1 VTARSKLGR
10 RLLGKTGRKVS
21 ELGFGCGGLWASR
34 MMPDQRAIDL
44 VHHAIDLGFTCFT
57 TTTGEAGGLAQ
68 DRLGRALRSH
78 RHRIDGLTITA
89 NVGTVRARSVG
100 AGRWGVL
107 KDFSPLGIEAQLLES
122 LERLGLDQIPILV
135 LDDPDPI
142 HLTED
147 LAATLAEH
155 KRGGLIGLVGISGSP
170 ARIQAA
176 LTFELIDVILPT
188 YSPIDRSA
196 DTVIGLANGMGLGV
210 IATGVL
216 SRMAFSTEP
225 KWAGSDPAT
234 WTYAARRLAD
244 RVTAADQVARAR
256 KFLLMSRVKDW
267 TAAQA
272 CLGVVLANPNIHC
285 GVFRS
290 IQPDHL
296 TENAATSGRALLPSV
311 LAKLRSLG

>member
-1 VTARSKLGR
+1 MTGHAKVGR

-34 MMPDQRAIDL
+34 MIPDQRAIDL
-44 VHHAIDLGFTCFT
+44 VHQAIDLGVSVFT

-89 NVGTVRARSVG
+89 QVGSVSARSAG

-122 LERLGLDQIPILV
+122 LERLGLDQIPVLV
-135 LDDPDPI
+135 LDDPDPV

-155 KRGGLIGLVGISGSP
+155 KRGGLIGMIGISGTP
-170 ARIQAA
+170 ARIEAS
-176 LTFELIDVILPT
+176 LPSGLIDVILPT
-188 YSPIDRSA
+188 YSPVDRSA
-196 DTVIGLANGMGLGV
+196 DPVIGMANALGLGV

-216 SRMAFSTEP
+216 SRMAFSKEQ

-234 WTYAARRLAD
+234 WTYAVRHLTD
-244 RVTAADQVARAR
+244 RVTAADRVARAR
-256 KFLLMSRVKDW
+256 KFLLMSRVKNW
-267 TAAQA
+267 TPAQA
-272 CLGVVLANPNIHC
+272 CLGVVLANPSIHC

-290 IQPDHL
+290 IRTDHL
-296 TENAATSGRALLPSV
+296 AENAATCGRALLPGV
-311 LAKLRSLG
+311 LAKLRPLG